1 MSPPVHIL
9 GIGFH
14 SYPVEIGD
22 NIQRPFGISPTRL
35 RPNQRFLPIPCLLQ
49 LHIVKNFLVD
59 AGCFDA
65 SLRIPLILGIWG
77 GKGQGKSF
85 QTELAFKK
93 LQ

>member
-1 MSPPVHIL
+1 MYTSPLKQACV
-9 GIGFH
+9 
-14 SYPVEIGD
+14 
-22 NIQRPFGISPTRL
+22 
-35 RPNQRFLPIPCLLQ
+35 Q
-49 LHIVKNFLVD
+49 LHIVKNFLMD